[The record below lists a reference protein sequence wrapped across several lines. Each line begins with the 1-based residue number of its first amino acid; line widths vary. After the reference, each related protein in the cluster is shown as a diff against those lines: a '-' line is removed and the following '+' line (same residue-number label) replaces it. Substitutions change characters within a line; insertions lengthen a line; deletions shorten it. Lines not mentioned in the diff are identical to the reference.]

1 MFKNNNMHDY
11 DSAILLIRS
20 PFKAHIADF
29 NRLKSFSKT
38 GFAAEKDFLST
49 SMALACINRILEC
62 TKLVRAFICCNQ
74 LSGRQS
80 AKILK
85 EDPFKAIFFFFYY
98 YLFTI

>member
-1 MFKNNNMHDY
+1 MHDY

-62 TKLVRAFICCNQ
+62 TKLV
-74 LSGRQS
+74 S
-80 AKILK
+80 ASYMLQPIKWPAK
-85 EDPFKAIFFFFYY
+85 C
-98 YLFTI
+98 